1 MDKEVEKWKSN
12 NLLSLFLVGGSS
24 GGIALGAFTDT
35 LLGGIRLGVGV
46 VDLVDI
52 DGLPAEAERTEGTCS
67 TKFLP
72 N

>member
-1 MDKEVEKWKSN
+1 MKKQQRLH
-12 NLLSLFLVGGSS
+12 LLSLFLVGGSS
-24 GGIALGAFTDT
+24 GGIEFGAFTDT

-46 VDLVDI
+46 VDLVNAAID

-67 TKFLP
+67 AKFLP